1 MKLSNKYEYPKEINA
16 NLDTFKKPF
25 QGLKQAR
32 EKRFEE
38 KLEFIK
44 NLTLNNKNIEKE
56 QKNV

>member
-1 MKLSNKYEYPKEINA
+1 MKLSNKYKYPKEINA
-16 NLDTFKKPF
+16 NLDTFKNPF

-32 EKRFEE
+32 EDLFKE

-44 NLTLNNKNIEKE
+44 SLTLNNKNIEKE

>member
-1 MKLSNKYEYPKEINA
+1 MKLSNKYNNPKEINA
-16 NLDTFKKPF
+16 NLDTFKNPF

-32 EKRFEE
+32 ENRFKE

-44 NLTLNNKNIEKE
+44 SLTLNNKNIEKE